1 MSQWVDEHK
10 ESENA
15 KARERWKN
23 ISKEE
28 KLRRSRLVDKRRKE
42 RKERAEAQGDLWCPG
57 GGGHVATEEE
67 LRFDPIDDLGIE
79 DYNGTRGCEVRR
91 GICKRHFKL
100 ALERIRRHEK
110 TSGRKEKNKQYEM
123 LDRVKAVRRKWKL
136 DNRDWCNYKTRQHRI
151 DDPEWRDRSA
161 QKAAEYNKSHRFKI
175 RVSVTRWSAAK
186 RGFAYELTPERE
198 AEIFSPD
205 ARCYHC
211 DAIDTNALLLGAD
224 RLDPH
229 AKAYTDEGVV
239 SCCRPCNMARC
250 SLEVDD
256 FYRACTNVSKYQN
269 KGIPNS
275 QKIVYNMGQSR
286 HFDGMSYENLKKTV
300 ERKKQVLIET
310 FESLKKMIDLHGR
323 VKFIPFEQHEEMFKR
338 KMAKLEFELTE
349 EDHCKLRHGT
359 CYLCGVWGSLSVD
372 RRDNKKGY
380 LLSNSF
386 PCCSCCN
393 YMKKDMLL
401 DDFVAMCTR
410 VALKQGI
417 DAS

>member
-1 MSQWVDEHK
+1 
-10 ESENA
+10 
-15 KARERWKN
+15 
-23 ISKEE
+23 
-28 KLRRSRLVDKRRKE
+28 
-42 RKERAEAQGDLWCPG
+42 
-57 GGGHVATEEE
+57 
-67 LRFDPIDDLGIE
+67 
-79 DYNGTRGCEVRR
+79 
-91 GICKRHFKL
+91 
-100 ALERIRRHEK
+100 
-110 TSGRKEKNKQYEM
+110 
-123 LDRVKAVRRKWKL
+123 
-136 DNRDWCNYKTRQHRI
+136 
-151 DDPEWRDRSA
+151 
-161 QKAAEYNKSHRFKI
+161 
-175 RVSVTRWSAAK
+175 
-186 RGFAYELTPERE
+186 
-198 AEIFSPD
+198 
-205 ARCYHC
+205 
-211 DAIDTNALLLGAD
+211 
-224 RLDPH
+224 
-229 AKAYTDEGVV
+229 
-239 SCCRPCNMARC
+239 MARC